1 MGKLI
6 ETTKEEFQQILESDK
21 NIILADFWAQWCG
34 PCKILGPVLGD
45 IANEVEDVTI
55 VKINI
60 EEGDNSVL
68 AAQYGIKNIPT
79 VVIFKGGQQV
89 DKFVGVK
96 KKEDIILLIDKNR
109 ESNNVDESKN

>member
-1 MGKLI
+1 LLGD
-6 ETTKEEFQQILESDK
+6 S
-21 NIILADFWAQWCG
+21 IIIVDFFATWCG

-45 IANEVEDVTI
+45 IANEVEDVTV

-79 VVIFKGGQQV
+79 VVIFKDGQQV
-89 DKFVGVK
+89 DKFVGAQSKDSVLA
-96 KKEDIILLIDKNR
+96 IVNR
-109 ESNNVDESKN
+109 HTEKTDNE